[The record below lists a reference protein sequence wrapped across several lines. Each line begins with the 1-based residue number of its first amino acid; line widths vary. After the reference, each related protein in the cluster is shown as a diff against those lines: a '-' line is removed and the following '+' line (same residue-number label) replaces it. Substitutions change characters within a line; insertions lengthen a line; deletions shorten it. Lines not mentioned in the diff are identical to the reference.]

1 MKNYIKLTF
10 WNRKTEQEFTI
21 QIEKS
26 NISTFRLYNITNT
39 LRLMHNEYVPGLVVN
54 QYHIIA
60 KTNEINDEIIQN
72 YILDEILITKTISV
86 QFYMYHRRFTKMPNL
101 TITQQLKAHVQQI
114 ELIKKQ
120 NHLLLSQFIST
131 DKFLNLLNDTK
142 LEAEPIETYVID
154 NTVQIKYNYYTN
166 IGFKIVLTDKEIVN
180 SEIKT
185 IFKNKVSE
193 KIKEIDVALKGIE
206 DSARKISE
214 KFNADDFKK

>member
-1 MKNYIKLTF
+1 MT
-10 WNRKTEQEFTI
+10 
-21 QIEKS
+21 
-26 NISTFRLYNITNT
+26 
-39 LRLMHNEYVPGLVVN
+39 
-54 QYHIIA
+54 
-60 KTNEINDEIIQN
+60 
-72 YILDEILITKTISV
+72 
-86 QFYMYHRRFTKMPNL
+86 NL
-101 TITQQLKAHVQQI
+101 TITQQLKSNVQQI
-114 ELIKKQ
+114 ELIKNQ
-120 NHLLLSQFIST
+120 NHLLLSKFIST
-131 DKFLNLLNDTK
+131 EEFLDLLNETK

-206 DSARKISE
+206 ESARKIAK

>member
-1 MKNYIKLTF
+1 MT
-10 WNRKTEQEFTI
+10 
-21 QIEKS
+21 
-26 NISTFRLYNITNT
+26 
-39 LRLMHNEYVPGLVVN
+39 
-54 QYHIIA
+54 
-60 KTNEINDEIIQN
+60 
-72 YILDEILITKTISV
+72 
-86 QFYMYHRRFTKMPNL
+86 NL
-101 TITQQLKAHVQQI
+101 TITQQLKSNVQQI
-114 ELIKKQ
+114 ELIKNQ

-131 DKFLNLLNDTK
+131 DEFLNLLNDTK

-166 IGFKIVLTDKEIVN
+166 IGFKIILTDKEIVN

-193 KIKEIDVALKGIE
+193 KIKEIDEALKGIE